1 MPPARRTSAGGPA
14 AAAMLLLGLV
24 LCASLLGPA
33 LAAKDPKCE
42 AARPKLMSNPELK
55 AFRDCA
61 GQKPITASCCRKL
74 LPFAQY
80 YDCLSDPDY
89 KKEADAFLKGVS
101 SVDEVQS
108 ECLA

>member
-1 MPPARRTSAGGPA
+1 MSPAARTSGRPA
-14 AAAMLLLGLV
+14 ATALLLLGLV

-33 LAAKDPKCE
+33 LAKDPKCE
-42 AARPKLMSNPELK
+42 AARSTLTNNPELK
-55 AFRDCA
+55 NFRDCA